1 MPEIETREFEVR
13 FEANDTG
20 AFTALAVPYNQ
31 EANIGGQYLE
41 RFAPGSIDSVVDVP
55 IFYGHDYTRL
65 PIGKAVMSEERAEG
79 HAFTAEFTPGIQMA
93 QEVRAALAHGTL
105 TKVSVGFNALESER
119 DGQTITRTKAQI
131 REISIVPFPAYLG
144 AEIQEVREET
154 TEPQPEQESDEMS
167 ENIEMD
173 VRSVQDEVAELRR
186 EIENMATV
194 PATAPS
200 FAIRSMGE
208 LAKGLLKQDT
218 QAVELARA
226 ASTSADAALQTPFIG
241 YVNTLIN
248 NSRPTVSSF
257 SRGSLPATGLAVEYA
272 KIDSNTLAVGVQ
284 SPENEALSF
293 GNLTFETVSA
303 SVVTYGGYTS
313 FSRQYVERSSINT
326 LDQVFAGLTIA
337 YANATNAALV
347 SALAA
352 LDYTGKTFD
361 ADGGT
366 AASLIEGVANGA
378 SYIFQN
384 TGLSPEFILAAPD
397 AYVKMMTVAGL
408 DGRPVMNVDGAG
420 VNNIG
425 SANIPGLRGNLLG
438 LPVIVDPALATGV
451 VYLAN
456 SAAVQTLESGT
467 VRLND
472 GDVTTLTDS
481 TSVYGYMAITTPRV
495 GAIVKLDVT
504 A

>member
-1 MPEIETREFEVR
+1 MSELETREIELR
-13 FEANDTG
+13 FEGESTGSFSGLAIPYDT
-20 AFTALAVPYNQ
+20 TT
-31 EANIGGQYLE
+31 NIGHMNE
-41 RFAPGSIDSVVDVP
+41 RFAQGSIESMVGVP
-55 IFYGHDYTRL
+55 IFYGHNHQSI
-65 PIGKAVMSEERAEG
+65 PIGKVVESEDRAEG
-79 HAFTAEFTPGIQMA
+79 HSFVAEFTPGIQMA
-93 QEVRAALAHGTL
+93 QEVRAALEHGTL
-105 TKVSVGFNALESER
+105 SKVSIGFVPVESER
-119 DGQTITRTKAQI
+119 DGNTITRTKAQI
-131 REISIVPFPAYLG
+131 RELSVVPFPAYSG
-144 AEIQEVREET
+144 AEITEVREET
-154 TEPQPEQESDEMS
+154 DEPQPSKESDPMS
-167 ENIEMD
+167 DNIELE
-173 VRSVQDEVAELRR
+173 VRSVMDEVAELRR
-186 EIENMATV
+186 DIQAIAT
-194 PATAPS
+194 PAAPTAPS
-200 FAIRSMGE
+200 FQIRSMGE
-208 LAKGLLKQDT
+208 LAKGLLKADEEAIQ
-218 QAVELARA
+218 LARA

-284 SPENEALSF
+284 DPENEALSF

-303 SVVTYGGYTS
+303 NVVTYGGYTS

-326 LDQVFAGLTIA
+326 LDQVFQGLTVA
-337 YANATNAALV
+337 YANATNAAV
-347 SALAA
+347 VAAIAA
-352 LDYTGKTFD
+352 LDFTGKTFD

-467 VRLND
+467 VRLNESD
-472 GDVTTLTDS
+472 ATTLTDS